1 MYIGRIEYS
10 IDSYGHQMLQFMLHL
25 LMRLLFNRESFVCEF
40 GCLTK
45 VAVTV
50 KASEKDAA
58 LPTTVGNSG

>member
-1 MYIGRIEYS
+1 
-10 IDSYGHQMLQFMLHL
+10 MLQFMLHL

-50 KASEKDAA
+50 KAYEKDAA
-58 LPTTVGNSG
+58 LPTAVGNSG